1 MRKSEKKIVKQDLIL
16 VLYIVVLC
24 VLACVAQLGRKT

>member
-16 VLYIVVLC
+16 VLCVIVGGSDGI
-24 VLACVAQLGRKT
+24 AEKITQ